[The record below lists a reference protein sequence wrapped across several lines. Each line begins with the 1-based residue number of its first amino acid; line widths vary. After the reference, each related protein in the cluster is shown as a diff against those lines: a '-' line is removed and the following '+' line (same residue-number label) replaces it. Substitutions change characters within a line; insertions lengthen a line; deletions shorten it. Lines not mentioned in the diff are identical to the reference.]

1 MMEQENTL
9 KENKK
14 REISLRM
21 EDLRKKREERLM
33 IDKESNRLVAEI
45 KK

>member
-1 MMEQENTL
+1 MEQENTL

-21 EDLRKKREERLM
+21 EDMRKKREERLM

>member
-21 EDLRKKREERLM
+21 EDMRKKREERLM